1 MADQCIVCLENLDC
15 AIPLQQLQGDED
27 SGGSSSNNSNSSGS
41 SGGPSGSTNSDLL
54 TDLNHHHPLPLAAAS
69 PTASSTT
76 ENATTL
82 KDLNGKDQQQPTHDS
97 EDNIAVIQV
106 CGHILHDTCLKA
118 WTGKANSCPICRQA
132 FHLVEVYDKI
142 GGTSLLVLSANPPRN

>member
-27 SGGSSSNNSNSSGS
+27 SGSSNNNGRSA
-41 SGGPSGSTNSDLL
+41 GPSGSTNSDLL

-76 ENATTL
+76 ENATTW
-82 KDLNGKDQQQPTHDS
+82 KGLNSKDQQPPTHDS
-97 EDNIAVIQV
+97 EDNIALIQV

-142 GGTSLLVLSANPPRN
+142 GGTSLLMLSR